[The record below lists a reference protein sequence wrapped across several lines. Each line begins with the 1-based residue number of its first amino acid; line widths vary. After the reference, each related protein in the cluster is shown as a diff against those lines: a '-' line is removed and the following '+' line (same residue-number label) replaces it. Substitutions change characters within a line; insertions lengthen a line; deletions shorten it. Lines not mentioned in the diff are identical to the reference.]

1 MDKIFKTGI
10 TLFAIAVILNALET
24 AYFGFNMHA
33 MSKNEE
39 RWDVYCK
46 LLSNIGI
53 CLVIIA
59 FLYKVYTH
67 KEKP

>member
-1 MDKIFKTGI
+1 MDKIFKIGI
-10 TLFAIAVILNALET
+10 TLIVLAVILNVLET

-46 LLSNIGI
+46 LLYNIGI
-53 CLVIIA
+53 SLVIVTL
-59 FLYKVYTH
+59 LYKVYTH